1 MVELSDIDRVKKWA
15 ASKKV
20 NEHSAAELIRLG
32 YDSIEALSCLLPEDL
47 TKSKIPIGQQ
57 RLLLRAVK
65 STFPAESGSESNMA
79 ANEQL
84 PATSPAAQ
92 LNACATETIDGG
104 AVQTGSGDIYVQAIT
119 KQLQQQ
125 QSLPLGDGLNKHQ
138 GQSTVH
144 PEGTQDFD
152 CVSNIISWKD
162 PQIFLKSSF
171 NDVTIN
177 FYDITDFV
185 NVHMSGTSEEKL
197 ISDASGGQLIFK
209 SGPVKPKL
217 ESLSL
222 CQWSSA
228 NLSIMYKLLSSGD
241 LPQTQLLDY
250 LSYTARIYNLVA
262 SCDMVSV
269 FFYDREYRQLQK
281 QHKFRWGTDVPHL
294 HSIYLRPK
302 GFIKPQ
308 TGGSKYQSTGPR
320 PGVKHDISYAS
331 HTSGGRE
338 ICKRFNSRKGCFMTN
353 CRFEHVCAVP
363 GCANKHPAHS
373 HSNSLHGNPKN
384 GV

>member
-1 MVELSDIDRVKKWA
+1 MFESENEEIGNPMVELSDIDRVKKWA

-84 PATSPAAQ
+84 PATSPEAQ

-138 GQSTVH
+138 GHSTVH
-144 PEGTQDFD
+144 SEGTQDFD

-262 SCDMVSV
+262 SCDMVSG
-269 FFYDREYRQLQK
+269 FFYD
-281 QHKFRWGTDVPHL
+281 
-294 HSIYLRPK
+294 
-302 GFIKPQ
+302 
-308 TGGSKYQSTGPR
+308 
-320 PGVKHDISYAS
+320 
-331 HTSGGRE
+331 
-338 ICKRFNSRKGCFMTN
+338 
-353 CRFEHVCAVP
+353 
-363 GCANKHPAHS
+363 
-373 HSNSLHGNPKN
+373 
-384 GV
+384 

>member
-1 MVELSDIDRVKKWA
+1 
-15 ASKKV
+15 
-20 NEHSAAELIRLG
+20 
-32 YDSIEALSCLLPEDL
+32 
-47 TKSKIPIGQQ
+47 
-57 RLLLRAVK
+57 
-65 STFPAESGSESNMA
+65 MA

-104 AVQTGSGDIYVQAIT
+104 AVQTGSGDIY
-119 KQLQQQ
+119 Q
-125 QSLPLGDGLNKHQ
+125 QSLPLGDNLNKHQ

-262 SCDMVSV
+262 SCDMVSG
-269 FFYDREYRQLQK
+269 FFYD
-281 QHKFRWGTDVPHL
+281 
-294 HSIYLRPK
+294 
-302 GFIKPQ
+302 
-308 TGGSKYQSTGPR
+308 
-320 PGVKHDISYAS
+320 
-331 HTSGGRE
+331 
-338 ICKRFNSRKGCFMTN
+338 
-353 CRFEHVCAVP
+353 
-363 GCANKHPAHS
+363 
-373 HSNSLHGNPKN
+373 
-384 GV
+384 

>member
-1 MVELSDIDRVKKWA
+1 MTSERAYVRAEQQIRNILNIPEWYIFSNAEIRYVARELKNSEGNLTRFYWTLRMDCA
-15 ASKKV
+15 AQC
-20 NEHSAAELIRLG
+20 NGCLFCGEILELCNIHNRYSRQAG
-32 YDSIEALSCLLPEDL
+32 ERERIQHGGE
-47 TKSKIPIGQQ
+47 
-57 RLLLRAVK
+57 
-65 STFPAESGSESNMA
+65 
-79 ANEQL
+79 NEQL
-84 PATSPAAQ
+84 PATSLQAQ

-125 QSLPLGDGLNKHQ
+125 QSLPLGDNLNKHQ

-144 PEGTQDFD
+144 PE
-152 CVSNIISWKD
+152 
-162 PQIFLKSSF
+162 
-171 NDVTIN
+171 
-177 FYDITDFV
+177 
-185 NVHMSGTSEEKL
+185 GTSEEKL

-302 GFIKPQ
+302 GFVKPQ
-308 TGGSKYQSTGPR
+308 TGGSKYQTTGPR